1 MEKWQIDP
9 DHTVAAFEVRHFMIT
24 IVRGKFNRIS
34 GTLLFDPAAPAL
46 GSVEAAIETAGV
58 NTGIPKRDEHLRSPD
73 FLDVEKFPYIRFKST
88 RIVPAAVNHF
98 TCFGNLTIR
107 DVTREVKLDVE
118 YLGRVKSPFDE
129 DISIGFSA
137 VTRIN
142 RRDFGVNWDYE
153 MEGGGQVAGNELT
166 LRLEVE
172 ADLVV

>member
-9 DHTVAAFEVRHFMIT
+9 DHSVAAFEARHFMIT
-24 IVRGKFNRIS
+24 LVRGQFNNIS
-34 GTLLFDPAAPAL
+34 GTLLFDAATPTL
-46 GSVEAAIETAGV
+46 CSVEAAIETAGIH
-58 NTGIPKRDEHLRSPD
+58 TGISKRDEHLRSPD
-73 FLDVEKFPYIRFKST
+73 FLDVERFPLIRFKST
-88 RIVPAAVNHF
+88 RIEPTALTRY
-98 TCFGNLTIR
+98 TCTGDLTIR

-137 VTRIN
+137 VARIN
-142 RRDFGVNWDYE
+142 RRDFGVNWQYA
-153 MEGGGQVAGNELT
+153 MENGGLVAGDDLI